1 MGQYVSIAASDG
13 SGRFDAYLALP
24 ASGKGPGVV
33 IGQEIFGVNAN
44 MRAVADLYAE
54 EGYVAL
60 VPDLFSGGCSRAS
73 TWATTKRPSPR
84 PSSCSSA
91 STWTPRWTTSPPV
104 SSTCANARR

>member
-44 MRAVADLYAE
+44 MRAM
-54 EGYVAL
+54 AL
-60 VPDLFSGGCSRAS
+60 AKAAS
-73 TWATTKRPSPR
+73 S
-84 PSSCSSA
+84 
-91 STWTPRWTTSPPV
+91 
-104 SSTCANARR
+104 